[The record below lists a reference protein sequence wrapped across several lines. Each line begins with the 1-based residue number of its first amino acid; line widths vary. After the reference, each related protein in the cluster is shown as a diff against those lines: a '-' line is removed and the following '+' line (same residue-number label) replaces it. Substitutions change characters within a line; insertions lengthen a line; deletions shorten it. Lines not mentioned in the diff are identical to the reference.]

1 MKKIVL
7 LLFLTSLCCLSYG
20 QDTSLFSDHHRLST
34 PDSMIFE
41 PIFVRR
47 VDTMFSIARYC
58 YCNPIRYV
66 FLDTIIWNSR
76 CGWHRCKEDNV
87 YTVYTFKKTKE
98 FDHIVNGHVYKPRKI
113 VSYKGTK
120 KISSSF
126 FMGEMCFHRKY
137 D

>member
-1 MKKIVL
+1 MKRIVV
-7 LLFLTSLCCLSYG
+7 LFFLASSCYLSYS
-20 QDTSLFSDHHRLST
+20 QDTSCFSDNHRLPT

-47 VDTMFSIARYC
+47 MDTMFTIARYYC
-58 YCNPIRYV
+58 CNPIRYV
-66 FLDTIIWNSR
+66 FLDTIIWNSG
-76 CGWHRCKEDNV
+76 CGWRRNKEDNV